1 MKRSELKEYIKGQII
16 EILTEESAE
25 EIKAKTAA
33 QAEFNKELEKT
44 KELIGEEEEE
54 EEGEDISLDVEK
66 ESIQDIMT
74 QMSNL
79 FDNYK
84 KGKIELKDYIPMR
97 KSLQAKLNK
106 IEADL
111 VDIDDE

>member
-1 MKRSELKEYIKGQII
+1 MKRSELKEYIRGQII

-33 QAEFNKELEKT
+33 QAELNKELEKT

-54 EEGEDISLDVEK
+54 EEGEDVSLDVEK

-106 IEADL
+106 IEVDL
-111 VDIDDE
+111 VDVDDE